1 MNLNNNKKKIQHHKN
16 SSEIISMP
24 NKINNSLIN
33 NVLIKKDI
41 KAKLIS
47 PNLQSIFANDEKRNQ
62 AIKYVQKL
70 RERKIKTKTSENS
83 LNSLNKDN
91 SMNNIFNNTFNNN
104 NNFMNNLNNNNIQND
119 QQFYNNNYYE
129 NNNYNNNNNNY
140 YENNNNNNNYYDNNN
155 YNNNNYYDNNNN
167 YNNYNNYNYEPEK
180 KILKNKNYSIPKPIV
195 SKPIVSYTSKNTYNI
210 NKNNK
215 LKSNHYK
222 SSSISK
228 DINFND
234 NNNIFNDEDQMAFY
248 GQTQRESPNNKI
260 IGGTINFNNNIS
272 KTNRKYSNN
281 YNFNNKTPVY
291 MNIELKIIIIISKVF
306 IH

>member
-119 QQFYNNNYYE
+119 QQFYNNNY
-129 NNNYNNNNNNY
+129 
-140 YENNNNNNNYYDNNN
+140 
-155 YNNNNYYDNNNN
+155 
-167 YNNYNNYNYEPEK
+167 
-180 KILKNKNYSIPKPIV
+180 
-195 SKPIVSYTSKNTYNI
+195 
-210 NKNNK
+210 
-215 LKSNHYK
+215 
-222 SSSISK
+222 
-228 DINFND
+228 
-234 NNNIFNDEDQMAFY
+234 
-248 GQTQRESPNNKI
+248 
-260 IGGTINFNNNIS
+260 
-272 KTNRKYSNN
+272 
-281 YNFNNKTPVY
+281 
-291 MNIELKIIIIISKVF
+291 
-306 IH
+306 